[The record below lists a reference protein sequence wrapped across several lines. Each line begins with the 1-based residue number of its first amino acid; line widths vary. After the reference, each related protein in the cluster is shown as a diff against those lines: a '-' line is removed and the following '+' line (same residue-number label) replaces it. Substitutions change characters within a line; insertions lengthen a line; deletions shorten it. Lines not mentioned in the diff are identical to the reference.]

1 MAAAWLVFAKIHLF
15 EIFLYVNNK
24 CVLLALS
31 NTMLLFL
38 TELGNFINYRVE
50 DIKISGYL
58 IDLCSIRME
67 LDMKCAMTGEYFFI
81 LDTKIDYILIF
92 LCFSV

>member
-1 MAAAWLVFAKIHLF
+1 MQCYLDSFVKIVGNDRSVVSFCLF

-31 NTMLLFL
+31 NSMLLFL

-58 IDLCSIRME
+58 VDLCSIRME
-67 LDMKCAMTGEYFFI
+67 LDMKCARTGEYFF
-81 LDTKIDYILIF
+81 Y
-92 LCFSV
+92 SGH

>member
-38 TELGNFINYRVE
+38 TELGNFINYRVQ

-58 IDLCSIRME
+58 IDLYSIRME

-81 LDTKIDYILIF
+81 LDTKIDYILIL